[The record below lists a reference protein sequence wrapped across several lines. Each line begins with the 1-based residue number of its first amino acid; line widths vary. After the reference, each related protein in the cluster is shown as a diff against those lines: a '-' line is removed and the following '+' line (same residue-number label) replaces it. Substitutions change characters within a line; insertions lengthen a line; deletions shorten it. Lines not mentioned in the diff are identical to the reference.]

1 MPVST
6 RAAERKKSNSARFFD
21 VYGSL
26 LTFVLMIVV
35 FSILSPYFRTGE
47 NYINLLIQS
56 MPLLLLA
63 IGVSFVNLAG
73 ETDLSMGGVVGLCA
87 SLFCGFI
94 ARGHSIGAAAA
105 VSLGAAAGFGLLNG
119 ALVAVAGLS
128 SFIVTISTMF
138 LGQGLEYAYSAGIS
152 LWVRDHPV
160 MKIVNNRVGPVP
172 LFVIVSLGV
181 FVLVYFIVHQTKTGL
196 HIQSVGLS
204 QDAAR
209 FAGIK
214 VRIIKLV
221 MFVLGSLFYALG
233 GIINALRSSGSII
246 YSGQRLLLP
255 ALAIT
260 FIAKTILGTK
270 RANVPGL
277 LIGALML
284 SSVSTA
290 FTLMRIEFYYSLIA
304 QGAILI
310 LAAILSVG
318 DRSVILQEDL
328 R

>member
-1 MPVST
+1 
-6 RAAERKKSNSARFFD
+6 
-21 VYGSL
+21 
-26 LTFVLMIVV
+26 
-35 FSILSPYFRTGE
+35 
-47 NYINLLIQS
+47 
-56 MPLLLLA
+56 
-63 IGVSFVNLAG
+63 
-73 ETDLSMGGVVGLCA
+73 MGGVVGLSA
-87 SLFCGFI
+87 ALFCGFI
-94 ARGHSIGAAAA
+94 AHGSSIFMATAVSIGAAL
-105 VSLGAAAGFGLLNG
+105 VFGLLNG
-119 ALVAVAGLS
+119 ILVAVAGLS

-138 LGQGLEYAYSAGIS
+138 LGQGLEYAYSTGIS
-152 LWVRDHPV
+152 LWVREHPV
-160 MKIVNNRVGPVP
+160 ARIVNDRLGPVP
-172 LFVIVSLGV
+172 IFVIVALVIFVIV
-181 FVLVYFIVHQTKTGL
+181 FFIIHQTKMGL
-196 HIQSVGLS
+196 HVQSVGLS

-209 FAGIK
+209 FAGVK
-214 VRIIKLV
+214 VKMIKLI

-233 GIINALRSSGSII
+233 GIINALRSSGAII

-270 RANVPGL
+270 RANIPGL